1 MVAISVS
8 VNEWTLIIS
17 VLSIIA
23 GFVSNAVQTGSFL
36 GFETV
41 PQKWLPYLTLI
52 GTFLAAFLQS
62 ISAASPVTGTAV
74 LQAIIAGFTALTG
87 TAVGV
92 TIHQHLTVAPQDPA
106 NDNGTEHWH
115 KKKKSA
121 A

>member
-1 MVAISVS
+1 MVAIS

-17 VLSIIA
+17 VLSVIA

-36 GFETV
+36 GIETV

-62 ISAASPVTGTAV
+62 ISTASPVSGTAI
-74 LQAIIAGFTALTG
+74 LQAVIAGFTALTA
-87 TAVGV
+87 TTVGV
-92 TIHQHLTVAPQDPA
+92 TIHQHLTVTSKAPA
-106 NDNGTEHWH
+106 NDNGADGEHE
-115 KKKKSA
+115 KKKA

>member
-1 MVAISVS
+1 MTSISVS
-8 VNEWTLIIS
+8 DWTLVIS
-17 VLSIIA
+17 VVSIVF

-36 GFETV
+36 GLGIV
-41 PQKWLPYLTLI
+41 PQKWLPYLTLL

-62 ISAASPVTGTAV
+62 ISTASPVTGTAI
-74 LQAIIAGFTALTG
+74 LQAVIAGFTALTG

-92 TIHQHLTVAPQDPA
+92 TIHQHLTVAPQPPA

-115 KKKKSA
+115 KKKKA

>member
-1 MVAISVS
+1 MISIT

-17 VLSIIA
+17 VVSLVA

-36 GFETV
+36 GIETV
-41 PQKWLPYLTLI
+41 PQKWLPYLTLL

-62 ISAASPVTGTAV
+62 IGTASPVNGTAV
-74 LQAIIAGFTALTG
+74 LQAVIAGFTALTG

-92 TIHQHLTVAPQDPA
+92 TIQQHLIAARSAPA
-106 NDNGTEHWH
+106 NDNGTEHWRNR
-115 KKKKSA
+115 A

>member
-1 MVAISVS
+1 MISIS

-17 VLSIIA
+17 VISIVL

-36 GFETV
+36 GIETV

-62 ISAASPVTGTAV
+62 ISTASPVTGTAV
-74 LQAIIAGFTALTG
+74 LQAVIAGFTALTA
-87 TAVGV
+87 TTVGV
-92 TIHQHLTVAPQDPA
+92 TIHQHLTVMPQDPA
-106 NDNGTEHWH
+106 NDDGNEHWH
-115 KKKKSA
+115 KKKKA

>member
-1 MVAISVS
+1 MVAVS

-17 VLSIIA
+17 VISVAL

-36 GFETV
+36 GIETV
-41 PQKWLPYLTLI
+41 PKKWLPYLTLI

-62 ISAASPVTGTAV
+62 ISTASPVTGTAV
-74 LQAIIAGFTALTG
+74 LQAVIAGFTALTG

-106 NDNGTEHWH
+106 NDNGAEHWH
-115 KKKKSA
+115 KKKRA